1 MKSGA
6 ATLIAAVLACGL
18 LLPAAAGAADDLPVM
33 TKYKVGE
40 SVPPFE
46 AKDKAGGLFS
56 METAVAERPIFLVF
70 WSIF

>member
-1 MKSGA
+1 M
-6 ATLIAAVLACGL
+6 T
-18 LLPAAAGAADDLPVM
+18 